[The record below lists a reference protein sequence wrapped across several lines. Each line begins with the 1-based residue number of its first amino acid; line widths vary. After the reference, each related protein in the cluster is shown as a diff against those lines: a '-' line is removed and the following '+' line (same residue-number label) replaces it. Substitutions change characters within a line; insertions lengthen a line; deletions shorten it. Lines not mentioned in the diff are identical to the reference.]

1 MTPKEKATE
10 LIEKFKDKVNPYI
23 GSGMLSNT
31 HDDSAIL
38 WQSKKCAQIVCD
50 EAQEILNKPAFQYKE
65 SLLWKAE
72 FEYWDKVRGEVV
84 MYHNTELKH

>member
-1 MTPKEKATE
+1 MLKPKEKAIE

-38 WQSKKCAQIVCD
+38 CQSKKCAQIVCD
-50 EAQEILNKPAFQYKE
+50 EAQELLNKPMFQYKD
-65 SLLWKAE
+65 SMLWKAE
-72 FEYWDKVRGEVV
+72 FDYWDKVRNQINE
-84 MYHNTELKH
+84 M

>member
-38 WQSKKCAQIVCD
+38 WQSKKCAHIVAD
-50 EAQEILNKPAFQYKE
+50 EAIKLANLMDGGFSFEKEI
-65 SLLWKAE
+65 
-72 FEYWDKVRGEVV
+72 EYWNQVTDEINK
-84 MYHNTELKH
+84 L

>member
-50 EAQEILNKPAFQYKE
+50 EAQEILNKPMFQYKE
-65 SLLWKAE
+65 NFLWKAE
-72 FEYWDKVRGEVV
+72 FEYWDKVR
-84 MYHNTELKH
+84 YELNAI

>member
-1 MTPKEKATE
+1 MTPKEKAVE

-38 WQSKKCAQIVCD
+38 WQSKKCALIVCD
-50 EAQEILNKPAFQYKE
+50 EAQDLLNKPMFQYKE
-65 SLLWKAE
+65 SVLWKAE
-72 FEYWDKVRGEVV
+72 FEYWDKVRDEV
-84 MYHNTELKH
+84 NAL